1 MLISGAFLQALS
13 LGRIAS
19 TTASTS
25 ACNWAD
31 LFASNLSSGA
41 TIVEASDPHFSA
53 KVAQRW
59 TTHGAPSICGAI
71 QPATAE
77 DVEKIVKIATS
88 HDIPILATGGGHG
101 MSSTLAN
108 MQHGAQVDLARLNN
122 IDFDRDSGS
131 LTIGPGVKFSDVID
145 MLYSSGYQFPV
156 GTAYCVGV
164 IGASLGGGVSAGQG
178 IMGLLSDLMQ
188 SVQIVTAAGDSI
200 EASRTINP
208 DLFWALRGA
217 GANFGIVTSAT
228 YRVPRFINGG
238 KVVNANYMYPA
249 SMSHSVFELLASF
262 DDELAGGLAFN
273 IATFYNPQ
281 VDQVVIIVNAN
292 YHGTM
297 SEAMDL
303 LEPFLELGPVDSQH
317 LYVSWPEVFSTSY
330 FGIDDKKA
338 CGRNQHVNMY
348 SIAAIRTDADALS
361 AFVDQL
367 SAFSRLHPDVATTF
381 VVHRFATQAV
391 LGTLDDDS
399 AYPYRDLKMH
409 M

>member
-1 MLISGAFLQALS
+1 M
-13 LGRIAS
+13 
-19 TTASTS
+19 
-25 ACNWAD
+25 
-31 LFASNLSSGA
+31 
-41 TIVEASDPHFSA
+41 
-53 KVAQRW
+53 
-59 TTHGAPSICGAI
+59 
-71 QPATAE
+71 
-77 DVEKIVKIATS
+77 
-88 HDIPILATGGGHG
+88 
-101 MSSTLAN
+101 
-108 MQHGAQVDLARLNN
+108 
-122 IDFDRDSGS
+122 
-131 LTIGPGVKFSDVID
+131 
-145 MLYSSGYQFPV
+145 
-156 GTAYCVGV
+156 
-164 IGASLGGGVSAGQG
+164 
-178 IMGLLSDLMQ
+178 
-188 SVQIVTAAGDSI
+188 
-200 EASRTINP
+200 
-208 DLFWALRGA
+208 
-217 GANFGIVTSAT
+217 
-228 YRVPRFINGG
+228 
-238 KVVNANYMYPA
+238 
-249 SMSHSVFELLASF
+249 
-262 DDELAGGLAFN
+262 
-273 IATFYNPQ
+273 
-281 VDQVVIIVNAN
+281 VIIVNAN